1 MKKRI
6 TAGLICLLLISL
18 SVAVRAQEAGIKR
31 TSEEIKELFGYC
43 DKPALIRELKITA
56 DIADKIG
63 DIDHWARQQQA
74 SIDANTNEVYAT
86 RGELMQEVSKR
97 YKALGLTADQVK
109 SLSEAKRIFEIRT
122 RACPVTELHPNHL
135 FDTLIAARA
144 LQLYKTKYRKQVI
157 DKLGVNGRQAD
168 MLLEIEVWKQK
179 EAVAI
184 AAIPEADFNR
194 IRKTVAMYA
203 ERQRRWKVVGISEEQ
218 FETMAQFFDQNTL

>member
-1 MKKRI
+1 MKKMKI
-6 TAGLICLLLISL
+6 AGLICLLLSSL
-18 SVAVRAQEAGIKR
+18 NVTVSAQQTAIKR

-63 DIDHWARQQQA
+63 EIDHWARQQQA

-86 RGELMQEVSKR
+86 TGELMQEVSKR
-97 YKALGLTADQVK
+97 YKALGLAADQVK
-109 SLSEAKRIFEIRT
+109 SLSEAKRIFEIST

-184 AAIPEADFNR
+184 AAIPESDFNR

-203 ERQRRWKVVGISEEQ
+203 ERQRRWKVAGIGEEQ

>member
-1 MKKRI
+1 MI
-6 TAGLICLLLISL
+6 PAGLFCLLLSSL
-18 SVAVRAQEAGIKR
+18 QITVRAQQTTIKR
-31 TSEEIKELFGYC
+31 TSEEMRELFGYC

-56 DIADKIG
+56 DLADKIG

-86 RGELMQEVSKR
+86 RGELMQEVSKK
-97 YKALGLTADQVK
+97 YKALGLAAVQVK
-109 SLSEAKRIFEIRT
+109 TLLEPGRIFEVT
-122 RACPVTELHPNHL
+122 VRACPVITLHPNPV
-135 FDTLIAARA
+135 FDTLPAARA
-144 LQLYKTKYRKQVI
+144 LQLYKTKYRKQLI
-157 DKLGVNGRQAD
+157 DKAGINGRQAD

-203 ERQRRWKVVGISEEQ
+203 ERQRRWKVVGIGEEQ
-218 FETMAQFFDQNTL
+218 FETMAQFFDQNSL

>member
-1 MKKRI
+1 MMN
-6 TAGLICLLLISL
+6 AGLICLLLSSL
-18 SVAVRAQEAGIKR
+18 NVTVRAQETAIKR
-31 TSEEIKELFGYC
+31 SSEEIKELFGYC

-56 DIADKIG
+56 EIADKIG
-63 DIDHWARQQQA
+63 EIDHWARQQQA

-97 YKALGLTADQVK
+97 YKALGLAADQVK
-109 SLSEAKRIFEIRT
+109 SLSEAKRIFEIST
-122 RACPVTELHPNHL
+122 RACLVTELHPNHL

-179 EAVAI
+179 EAVSI
-184 AAIPEADFNR
+184 AAIPESDFNR

-203 ERQRRWKVVGISEEQ
+203 ERQRRWKVVGIGEEQ

>member
-1 MKKRI
+1 MKRI
-6 TAGLICLLLISL
+6 LLTVWMLGVGAA
-18 SVAVRAQEAGIKR
+18 SVIAQQPAIKR
-31 TSEEIKELFGYC
+31 TSEEIRELFGYC

-56 DIADKIG
+56 EIADKIG

-86 RGELMQEVSKR
+86 TGELMQEVSKR
-97 YKALGLTADQVK
+97 YKALGLAADQVK
-109 SLSEAKRIFEIRT
+109 SLSEAKRIFEIST

-184 AAIPEADFNR
+184 AAIPESDFNR

-203 ERQRRWKVVGISEEQ
+203 ERQRRWKVAGIGEEQ

>member
-1 MKKRI
+1 MKRI
-6 TAGLICLLLISL
+6 LLTVWMLGVTAA
-18 SVAVRAQEAGIKR
+18 SVIAQEAAVKR
-31 TSEEIKELFGYC
+31 TSEEMRELFGYC

-56 DIADKIG
+56 EIADKIG

-86 RGELMQEVSKR
+86 TGELMQEVSKR
-97 YKALGLTADQVK
+97 YKALGMAADQVK
-109 SLSEAKRIFEIRT
+109 SLSEVKRIFEIST

-135 FDTLIAARA
+135 FDTLMATRA

-179 EAVAI
+179 EAVTI

-203 ERQRRWKVVGISEEQ
+203 ERQRRWKVVGIGEEQ